1 MWCKIIVLV
10 KTRKY
15 DNTPVLKTLNRTAS
29 ILTLARVV
37 MDEKILIVS
46 AHNIIVLR
54 TVISR
59 GKDTYF
65 KSTHQRFGA
74 DFSISGFLL
83 SYSHPSIKRLLFR
96 VSKLTHSAENATY
109 EDHEGQH
116 ISTSARRNI
125 ALNEAIVHVTEDGVE
140 VRTSGCLRP
149 TPFTDYIARFFLH
162 LPHHGKRGAIDY
174 ISIVEVAH
182 YAEKRKVK
190 GVRCAVLTQ
199 IFIEG
204 EPVCEE
210 HGITFTGIVER
221 SLERLCFGRGCLL
234 CLAAVRTVCVGECVG
249 KFRDGGREILRS
261 IGIEV

>member
-74 DFSISGFLL
+74 DFFLL
-83 SYSHPSIKRLLFR
+83 PRSFPQMQGFD
-96 VSKLTHSAENATY
+96 SAFA
-109 EDHEGQH
+109 
-116 ISTSARRNI
+116 ISS
-125 ALNEAIVHVTEDGVE
+125 
-140 VRTSGCLRP
+140 
-149 TPFTDYIARFFLH
+149 F
-162 LPHHGKRGAIDY
+162 
-174 ISIVEVAH
+174 
-182 YAEKRKVK
+182 
-190 GVRCAVLTQ
+190 Q
-199 IFIEG
+199 
-204 EPVCEE
+204 
-210 HGITFTGIVER
+210 
-221 SLERLCFGRGCLL
+221 
-234 CLAAVRTVCVGECVG
+234 
-249 KFRDGGREILRS
+249 
-261 IGIEV
+261 IGILNRERHL

>member
-46 AHNIIVLR
+46 AQNIIVLR

-74 DFSISGFLL
+74 DFSFSGFLL

-96 VSKLTHSAENATY
+96 VSKSAFSAENATY
-109 EDHEGQH
+109 EDHERQH
-116 ISTSARRNI
+116 IGTSARRNI
-125 ALNEAIVHVTEDGVE
+125 ALNEAIVHVTEKGVKI
-140 VRTSGCLRP
+140 RTS
-149 TPFTDYIARFFLH
+149 
-162 LPHHGKRGAIDY
+162 
-174 ISIVEVAH
+174 
-182 YAEKRKVK
+182 
-190 GVRCAVLTQ
+190 
-199 IFIEG
+199 
-204 EPVCEE
+204 
-210 HGITFTGIVER
+210 
-221 SLERLCFGRGCLL
+221 
-234 CLAAVRTVCVGECVG
+234 
-249 KFRDGGREILRS
+249 
-261 IGIEV
+261 